1 MKVAICYTKRR
12 TDQIMES
19 FTQGVLDSGDHVEVI
34 KSKRDLHKLERCD
47 ISFQIAEVTRYE
59 SLCFH
64 SDPNGMAEEGYMRV
78 AIKNKMIELGRQRI
92 MLDCG
97 ILSDDRNRN
106 VHERYF
112 SIGVDGIKRGANF
125 YNENS
130 PRDRFKR
137 RRLRI
142 KEWRPSG
149 DHVLIIGQ
157 THYGAGLAHVGTESD
172 PMSNMWTDP
181 TDYYHN
187 LVKRVREY
195 TDRPIVFR
203 THPVGD
209 KEIRNRIRPPEGVHD
224 VTLTDA
230 REVPIKN
237 DLKNAWCAITRTSNG
252 AVDAVFNGIPV
263 ITEDPICLA
272 YDVAGHT
279 IKKIEDPEKPS
290 RTQWLYDMS
299 YAEWSLEEMKQG
311 LPWKHLRSNLK
322 HAQDK

>member
-12 TDQIMES
+12 TDEIMES
-19 FTQGVLDSGDHVEVI
+19 FTKGVVSSGDHVELI
-34 KSKRDLHKLERCD
+34 KSKSDLHKLERCD
-47 ISFQIAEVTRYE
+47 VSFQIAEVTRYE
-59 SLCFH
+59 SLCYH
-64 SDPNGMAEEGYMRV
+64 SDPHGMAEEGYMRV
-78 AIKNKMIELGRQRI
+78 AIKNKMIELGRQRV

-97 ILSDDRNRN
+97 ILDDDRNRDPS
-106 VHERYF
+106 ERYY

-130 PRDRFKR
+130 PNDRFKKR
-137 RRLRI
+137 KLRI
-142 KEWRPSG
+142 KEWRNS
-149 DHVLIIGQ
+149 
-157 THYGAGLAHVGTESD
+157 
-172 PMSNMWTDP
+172 

-203 THPVGD
+203 THPIGD
-209 KEIRNRIRPPEGVHD
+209 KEIRNRIRPPEGVD
-224 VTLTDA
+224 NIKITDA
-230 REVPIKN
+230 KQVSIKE
-237 DLKNAWCAITRTSNG
+237 DLKNAWCAVTRTSNG
-252 AVDAVFNGIPV
+252 AVDAAFNGIPV

-290 RTQWLYDMS
+290 RNQWVYDMS
-299 YAEWSLEEMKQG
+299 YAEWSLEEMRQG
-311 LPWKHLRSNLK
+311 LAWNHLRSNLK

>member
-12 TDQIMES
+12 TEEIMES
-19 FTQGVLDSGDHVEVI
+19 FTKGVI
-34 KSKRDLHKLERCD
+34 KSGDEIELIKSKEDLPKLESCD

-78 AIKNKMIELGRQRI
+78 AIKNKMIELDRQRI

-97 ILSDDRNRN
+97 ILDDDRNRN
-106 VHERYF
+106 INERYY

-125 YNENS
+125 YNQNS
-130 PRDRFKR
+130 PKDRFKKR
-137 RRLRI
+137 KLRI

-149 DHVLIIGQ
+149 DNILIIGQ

-181 TDYYHN
+181 TDYYQN
-187 LVKRVREY
+187 LVKRVQEY

-203 THPVGD
+203 THPIGD
-209 KEIRNRIRPPEGVHD
+209 KEIRNRIRPPEGVD
-224 VTLTDA
+224 NITLTDA
-230 REVPIKN
+230 TKVTMDE
-237 DLKNAWCAITRTSNG
+237 DLKNVWCAVTRTSNG
-252 AVDAVFNGIPV
+252 AVDAVFNGVPV

-299 YAEWSLEEMKQG
+299 YAEWSLEEMRQG
-311 LPWKHLRSNLK
+311 LAWQHLERHIK
-322 HAQDK
+322 HADNK